1 MSLKAISYSLCLW
14 PIESLSHTN
23 GWGFLFSPGW
33 KLILAPPKGYTFMLH
48 MWQASFPLYQAWVWI
63 YPHTNYWHARN
74 HISSLK
80 FTASQNGLGFK
91 GLSRSSS
98 SNPCCGRAAPHQL
111 RLPRAP
117 PNPAWSTYREWGT
130 TAPPSQLLFSIKH
143 CISWVTDMLLKP
155 RSPYVCEG
163 FTGICGGEKGT
174 WVHAG
179 CAAITPDWLHMQ
191 FLHCSRKGWHD
202 SV

>member
-63 YPHTNYWHARN
+63 CPHTNYWHARN

-111 RLPRAP
+111 RQPRAP
-117 PNPAWSTYREWGT
+117 SNLALSASRDG
-130 TAPPSQLLFSIKH
+130 APQLLWAAVPASH
-143 CISWVTDMLLKP
+143 CPLGNEFLPDIQSKSLL
-155 RSPYVCEG
+155 
-163 FTGICGGEKGT
+163 F
-174 WVHAG
+174 
-179 CAAITPDWLHMQ
+179 
-191 FLHCSRKGWHD
+191 
-202 SV
+202 